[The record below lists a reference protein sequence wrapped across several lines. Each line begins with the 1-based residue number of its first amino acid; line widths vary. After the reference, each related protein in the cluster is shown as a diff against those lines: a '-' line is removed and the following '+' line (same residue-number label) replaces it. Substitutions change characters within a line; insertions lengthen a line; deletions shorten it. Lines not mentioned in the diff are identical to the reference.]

1 MARPLTQ
8 IIEQRNNSIP
18 PHRPFHGMWGGR
30 MTSCVGQCH
39 KKSRGQT
46 FHLCNFCFCDYCL
59 IFLCA
64 GGGRWRNY
72 SLETHGA
79 LANLLVIAKRCKI
92 NERYW
97 STEQVQVKCLH
108 TFCFDCALEVEANWS
123 AWSPSTP
130 TIRARIPLKTTFFLL
145 NLCLKERK

>member
-64 GGGRWRNY
+64 GGGGGG
-72 SLETHGA
+72 ETIA
-79 LANLLVIAKRCKI
+79 LKRM
-92 NERYW
+92 
-97 STEQVQVKCLH
+97 
-108 TFCFDCALEVEANWS
+108 ALS
-123 AWSPSTP
+123 QTS
-130 TIRARIPLKTTFFLL
+130 
-145 NLCLKERK
+145 

>member
-39 KKSRGQT
+39 KKLEVRH
-46 FHLCNFCFCDYCL
+46 FICV
-59 IFLCA
+59 IFACA

-72 SLETHGA
+72 ILETHGA

-92 NERYW
+92 NERY
-97 STEQVQVKCLH
+97 
-108 TFCFDCALEVEANWS
+108 
-123 AWSPSTP
+123 
-130 TIRARIPLKTTFFLL
+130 
-145 NLCLKERK
+145 